1 MSTSESSNF
10 PYEVV
15 TEEDVPSPCIK
26 ACKINP
32 ETDLCHGC
40 LRTLD
45 EIIVWSK
52 ANNARKRQIWH
63 LIQERKQAVGK

>member
-1 MSTSESSNF
+1 MSVSDSPNF
-10 PYEVV
+10 QPAA
-15 TEEDVPSPCIK
+15 TIEEDVTSPCIK

-52 ANNARKRQIWH
+52 ASNAKKRQIWN
-63 LIQERKQAVGK
+63 LIEERRSQV